1 MSSPASTTSPR
12 SGSSSPATMRST
24 VLLPQPDGPRSERNS
39 PGAASSETSST
50 ATTRPKVFRSRRTA
64 RDGSA
69 ALTAGAA
76 RLTARVAP
84 GRRSPRD
91 LAPPALRPLRELLR
105 DEVRVGEVHALHEV
119 AVGHELGQIGRQL
132 DRLVGGSRELRLS
145 EAELAFGREQRG
157 DVLLREVPL
166 LARLG
171 HGDGRH
177 DADG

>member
-12 SGSSSPATMRST
+12 SGSSSPAIMRST

-69 ALTAGAA
+69 PALPAGAPGA
-76 RLTARVAP
+76 PAPAASPAP
-84 GRRSPRD
+84 GRRSPCD

-119 AVGHELGQIGRQL
+119 AVGHELGQIRRQL
-132 DRLVGGSRELRLS
+132 DRLVGGARDRE
-145 EAELAFGREQRG
+145 
-157 DVLLREVPL
+157 
-166 LARLG
+166 
-171 HGDGRH
+171 
-177 DADG
+177 